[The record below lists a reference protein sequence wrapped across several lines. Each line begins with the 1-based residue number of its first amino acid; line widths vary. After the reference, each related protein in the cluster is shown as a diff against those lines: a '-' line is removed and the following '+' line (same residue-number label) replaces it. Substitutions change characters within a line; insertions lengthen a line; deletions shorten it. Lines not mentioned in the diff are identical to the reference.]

1 MKCLGSGENGEFTF
15 LDIISIVSFV
25 VGLENFDM
33 NVSQEDM
40 DKTARQLDNDL
51 SMAVDD
57 IHGHLKVQD
66 EKLNM
71 ILEMLNNLLNA
82 GGDTIDTH

>member
-15 LDIISIVSFV
+15 LDIISIVSFMI
-25 VGLENFDM
+25 GLENFDM

-40 DKTARQLDNDL
+40 AKTAEQLDNEL
-51 SMAVDD
+51 SVAVDD
-57 IHGHLKVQD
+57 IHRHLKVQD
-66 EKLNM
+66 EKLNV
-71 ILEMLNNLLNA
+71 ILRMLSKLLNT